1 MASATQYWS
10 VELRTVFPFE
20 APVVDIYS
28 LALYDASNTL
38 LTPTTVTVLGTPTSE
53 TDTANIFD
61 GDPAT
66 FATRTWASQTSDLYE
81 NGWRLEFD
89 SDVLP
94 ASCLVILALNAANPV
109 GISESYWEV
118 RISASTD
125 GVIYSPVATQT
136 PVVVT
141 YGTPLGIPATS
152 DSPVLPQPRTAIRN
166 GTGGIF
172 GIVAEDGV
180 ALPNRPVYLFDQE
193 TLQRIGST
201 TSDENGGYSF
211 KGINTN
217 SEFVVMSIDPSGPPF
232 KNAQIYDRIKPINA
246 LSSLPPANPF
256 LAFRTRKPS
265 FSSYLG
271 IKGFISN
278 SGVPVDTLQVSAGN
292 NCLPIL
298 CEDDFVPNGKT
309 MINGLYEHYSFAPVE
324 AKGGGEVVWLR
335 SDAVAPELG
344 ESNQG
349 IGRIFMLPRSRNN
362 KIDGTAFYPENVSEF
377 TFEMGVISP
386 AVGEPDLVGLW
397 GGEPSVSYSYP
408 YRNNPHS
415 KTFAIR
421 FTESACE
428 IYANFVGTSMQL
440 MSSTGINPYQ
450 VYHLSVV
457 YRSSDTLKVFLNGSL
472 VDTVDISTTGFLK
485 AHGYHHYEQ
494 NLLQNPD
501 RNLPNTSGPTDIRGF
516 VTFTLG
522 ANARS
527 TTEMNRNPSG
537 FGGAF
542 GFMSLFTGALTDLE
556 AQQLYSSFDDPT
568 SVAVTPTVSGYGAV
582 VEQDQPVAYLRLDDS
597 GKDTASGPDIDVGY
611 GITPFYVTD
620 VANPA
625 TSDISFNQQN
635 IISST
640 PSMGFLQIRSAVGL
654 SNVNLNPAFTIEACI
669 HIPTVNSTHGIYTE
683 TGWTTVTS
691 WDPGEGDTCRSSIVF
706 YVNSAGS
713 LALRLNQLPISTNSN
728 TNNLFWP
735 TVSNY
740 APTIVTPSGT
750 IQSGVD
756 YHVALTVDPFAAN
769 VSFYVNGQLVSSIFS
784 NAAKQFGDLYPYY
797 RATRAYTSVGFVG
810 CGTGETYYSSPIR
823 TAGPFANDG
832 IPSQANSALSYRIAL
847 YDSLR
852 GYMSNFALYNYALTA
867 DRVAAHYD
875 ALT

>member
-141 YGTPLGIPATS
+141 YGTPLGIAATS
-152 DSPVLPQPRTAIRN
+152 DSPVLPQPRTEIRN

-211 KGINTN
+211 KGINAN

-298 CEDDFVPNGKT
+298 YENVFVPNGKT

-335 SDAVAPELG
+335 SDAVVPELG
-344 ESNQG
+344 ENNQG

-408 YRNNPHS
+408 YYNNPHS

-440 MSSTGINPYQ
+440 MSSISINSYQ

-485 AHGYHHYEQ
+485 AHGYYHSQQ

-501 RNLPNTSGPTDIRGF
+501 QNLPNTSGPTDIRGF

-527 TTEMNRNPSG
+527 TTAMIRNPSG

-611 GITPFYVTD
+611 GITALYLDHYRYPSGISPE
-620 VANPA
+620 A
-625 TSDISFNQQN
+625 DISFNQQN

-640 PSMGFLQIRSAVGL
+640 PSMGFLQPRCGVGL
-654 SNVNLNPAFTIEACI
+654 SNTNLNPAFTIEACI
-669 HIPTVNSTHGIYTE
+669 HIPTVNSTHSIYTE
-683 TGWTTVTS
+683 TGWTNYSSTGN
-691 WDPGEGDTCRSSIVF
+691 DGDSVRHSIMF
-706 YVNSAGS
+706 YVNSNGS
-713 LALRLNQLPISTNSN
+713 LAVRQNQLPISTDFGI
-728 TNNLFWP
+728 NNYRWP
-735 TVSNY
+735 SEANY
-740 APTIVTPSGT
+740 APTITTPSGT

-756 YHVALTVDPFAAN
+756 YYVALTVDPFAAN

-784 NAAKQFGDLYPYY
+784 NAAKQFGNLYAY
-797 RATRAYTSVGFVG
+797 RYRDRSYTSVGLIG
-810 CGTGETYYSSPIR
+810 CSTNADTF
-823 TAGPFANDG
+823 GPFAYDG
-832 IPSQANSALSYRIAL
+832 IPRTTYYRQYYGYSYASNPL
-847 YDSLR
+847 L